1 MAKSREPKHSD
12 VKEDKALI
20 KKMVAPAA
28 MKRASAGKK
37 KAKGKKK
44 KE

>member
-1 MAKSREPKHSD
+1 MAKPRKSEHSD

-28 MKRASAGKK
+28 MKRAAGKK
-37 KAKGKKK
+37 KTKGKKS
-44 KE
+44 